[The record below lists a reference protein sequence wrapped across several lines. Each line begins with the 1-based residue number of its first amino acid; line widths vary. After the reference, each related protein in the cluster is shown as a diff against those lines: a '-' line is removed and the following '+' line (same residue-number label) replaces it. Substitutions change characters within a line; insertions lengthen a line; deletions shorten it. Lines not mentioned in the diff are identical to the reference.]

1 MVINVP
7 KTRLEEMYC
16 FRSSL
21 KSNLAIDTDEYNSN
35 VAIIART
42 LNQAVIL
49 ENCPR
54 SLFVRSLAK
63 IGNVIKLIPFMRK
76 LEIVYYVP
84 AFITL
89 LFII

>member
-1 MVINVP
+1 MNVP
-7 KTRLEEMYC
+7 KTRFEEIYC
-16 FRSSL
+16 FRLSL
-21 KSNLAIDTDEYNSN
+21 KSNLAMDTEEYSSN
-35 VAIIART
+35 VTTIARI

-76 LEIVYYVP
+76 LEIVYHVP